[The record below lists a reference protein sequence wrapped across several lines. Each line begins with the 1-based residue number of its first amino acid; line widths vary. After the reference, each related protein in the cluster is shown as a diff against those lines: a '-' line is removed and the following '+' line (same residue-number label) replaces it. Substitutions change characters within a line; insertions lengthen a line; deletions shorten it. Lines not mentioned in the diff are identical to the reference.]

1 MTQTELR
8 PHDTGADADP
18 RRVWVVI
25 PAYDEDAVLNDVLS
39 DVASY
44 GYSVVVVDD
53 GSRVPAAS
61 FVRCPGV
68 HLLRHCV
75 NLGQGAAL
83 QTGIDYALARGA
95 EYLVTF
101 DSDGQHLAEEI
112 GRLLAPLRGGA
123 AQVALGTR
131 FAPGGR
137 AVDITSARALTLRLA
152 TWLTRVSTGLDIT
165 DTHNGFRA
173 LRRDAALA
181 LRITQNRM
189 AHASQ
194 ILEEVA
200 RLGLRY
206 VEVPVTIR
214 YTEHSRRKG
223 QKLSNAFNILWESL
237 TQRLS

>member
-1 MTQTELR
+1 MTQTERR
-8 PHDTGADADP
+8 PHDPGADP

-25 PAYDEDAVLNDVLS
+25 PAYNEDAVLNDVLG
-39 DVASY
+39 DVARY
-44 GYSVVVVDD
+44 GYSLVVVDD

-61 FVRCPGV
+61 VVRRPGV

-95 EYLVTF
+95 EYVVTF

-112 GRLLAPLRGGA
+112 ERLLAPLRAGD
-123 AQVALGTR
+123 AQIALGTR

-137 AVDITSARALTLRLA
+137 AVDITPTRALTLRLA
-152 TWLTRVSTGLDIT
+152 TWLTRFSTGLDIT

-194 ILEEVA
+194 ILEEIA

-223 QKLSNAFNILWESL
+223 QKLSNAFNIVWESL

>member
-1 MTQTELR
+1 MSFDVRQT
-8 PHDTGADADP
+8 
-18 RRVWVVI
+18 WVVI
-25 PAYDEDAVLNDVLS
+25 PAYDEDAVLDAVLAE
-39 DVASY
+39 VCGR

-61 FVRCPGV
+61 FVTQPV

-95 EYLVTF
+95 EFLVTF
-101 DSDGQHLAEEI
+101 DSDGQHAAEEI
-112 GRLLAPLRGGA
+112 ARLLAPLRRGDA
-123 AQVALGTR
+123 DVALGTR

-137 AVDITSARALTLRLA
+137 AVDIAPSRALTLRLA
-152 TWLTRVSTGLDIT
+152 TLLTRLTTGLDIT

-173 LRRDAALA
+173 LEANAARR

-189 AHASQ
+189 AHGSQ
-194 ILEEVA
+194 ILEEIA
-200 RLGLRY
+200 ALGLRY

-214 YTEHSRRKG
+214 YTEHSLKKG

-237 TQRLS
+237 SQRLF

>member
-1 MTQTELR
+1 
-8 PHDTGADADP
+8 
-18 RRVWVVI
+18 VWVVI
-25 PAYDEDAVLNDVLS
+25 PAYDEDAVLDDVLA
-39 DVASY
+39 DVCRR

-53 GSRVPAAS
+53 GSRVPAATL
-61 FVRCPGV
+61 VTQPV

-95 EYLVTF
+95 EFLVTF

-112 GRLLAPLRGGA
+112 ERLLEPLRRGEA
-123 AQVALGTR
+123 DVALGTR

-137 AVDITSARALTLRLA
+137 AVDITPSRVLTLKLA
-152 TWLTRVSTGLDIT
+152 TRLTRLTTGLDIT

-173 LRRDAALA
+173 LEANAARR

-189 AHASQ
+189 AHGSQ
-194 ILEEVA
+194 ILEEIA
-200 RLGLRY
+200 ALGLRY

-214 YTEHSRRKG
+214 YTEHSLKKG

-237 TQRLS
+237 SQRLF